1 LLYKGVNK
9 LMNRKLKILD
19 VVAILID
26 IPEKRIVKGQVGTVV
41 EDLDDNN
48 FEIEFSDD
56 EGKAIAM
63 ASVETKDLLL
73 LHYNLEAA

>member
-1 LLYKGVNK
+1 
-9 LMNRKLKILD
+9 MNRKLKILD